1 MAKKKPAVKST
12 SAIPAKFVKPAVETP
27 LAEFHAATSAE
38 ATTAVGGPAALQG
51 TVALLQQFGYETVEE
66 AFGVLR
72 VAHRE
77 LAGQFGIEPGAAQE
91 FAMALRGAAS
101 AAVTSEEERL
111 IGAATFSLGVDLQ
124 RIPYTAEV
132 PAIPALAL
140 GAAAVA
146 PAALPA
152 KVNMVAEMT
161 PVRDQARRGT
171 CVAHAALAA
180 YEHFL
185 KKGDH
190 GDLDLSEQFLYWAC
204 KQHDGAPNSSGTWL
218 SVAFARLYEDGVCLE
233 ETWPYNPDPIPG
245 NEGQG
250 PPPAGAVLAAMDYR
264 IGNYVTLGARAVA
277 DIKQVLAS
285 GRCVAFSV
293 PVYNT
298 LMKNPQAMKTGKIP
312 NPVPGELPVGGHAM
326 CFVGYEDAP
335 GTVGLGGGR
344 FILKNSWDG
353 YFGYASPYG
362 PGYGTIPYAYIAR
375 LGKEAFA
382 LT

>member
-1 MAKKKPAVKST
+1 M
-12 SAIPAKFVKPAVETP
+12 
-27 LAEFHAATSAE
+27 
-38 ATTAVGGPAALQG
+38 
-51 TVALLQQFGYETVEE
+51 VALLEQLGYETVEE
-66 AFGVLR
+66 SFGVLR

-77 LAGQFGIEPGAAQE
+77 LAKQFGVDPTAVQE
-91 FAMALRGAAS
+91 FALTLRGAAS
-101 AAVTSEEERL
+101 AAVSEEEERL
-111 IGAATFSLGVDLQ
+111 IGAATYSLGVALD

-132 PAIPALAL
+132 PAVPALAL

-146 PAALPA
+146 PAGLPA
-152 KVNMVAEMT
+152 TVNMVAEMT
-161 PVRDQARRGT
+161 PIRDQARRGT

-180 YEHFL
+180 YEHSL
-185 KKGDH
+185 KKNDH

-204 KQHDGAPNSSGTWL
+204 KEHDGSPTVAGTWL
-218 SVAFARLYEDGVCLE
+218 RVAFDRLYQDGVCLE
-233 ETWPYNPDPIPG
+233 ETWPYNPDPVPG

-264 IGNYVTLGARAVA
+264 ITNYVTLGATAVA

-285 GRCVAFSV
+285 GRCVAFSI

-312 NPVPGELPVGGHAM
+312 NPVPGEWPVGGHAM
-326 CFVGYEDAP
+326 CLVGYTDESGMP
-335 GTVGLGGGR
+335 GLGGGR

-362 PGYGTIPYAYIAR
+362 SGYGIIPYAYIAR
-375 LGKEAFA
+375 LGKGAFA
-382 LT
+382 LV

>member
-1 MAKKKPAVKST
+1 M
-12 SAIPAKFVKPAVETP
+12 PAKFVKPAKEMP
-27 LAEFHAATSAE
+27 LSDFHPAVGAE
-38 ATTAVGGPAALQG
+38 AVAAGGAAAVQG
-51 TVALLQQFGYETVEE
+51 MVALLQQLGYETVEE

-72 VAHRE
+72 VANRE
-77 LAGQFGIEPGAAQE
+77 LAKQFGIDVSAAQE
-91 FAMALRGAAS
+91 FAMTLRGAAT
-101 AAVTSEEERL
+101 AAVSPEEERL
-111 IGAATFSLGVDLQ
+111 IGAACFSLGVALN

-132 PAIPALAL
+132 PATPTLAL

-152 KVNMVAEMT
+152 TVNMVTEMT

-185 KKGDH
+185 KKNDH
-190 GDLDLSEQFLYWAC
+190 DDPDLAEQFLYWAC
-204 KQHDGAPNSSGTWL
+204 KEHDGAPQAEGTWL
-218 SVAFARLYEDGVCLE
+218 RIAFQRLYEDGVCLE
-233 ETWPYNPDPIPG
+233 ATWPYNPQPIPG
-245 NEGQG
+245 NEGEG

-264 IGNYVTLGARAVA
+264 IANFVALGARAVG

-312 NPVPGELPVGGHAM
+312 NPVPGEWPVGGHAM
-326 CFVGYEDAP
+326 CFVGYVDESRTP
-335 GTVGLGGGR
+335 GLGGGR

-375 LGKEAFA
+375 LGAEAFA
-382 LT
+382 LA